1 MQMAQLQWCHLVAK
15 FLAYVCKWRLVTKFR
30 INAWCHLVAK
40 SGTYVQILVVK
51 FATVV
56 PLALFNEHCL
66 LSF

>member
-1 MQMAQLQWCHLVAK
+1 MK
-15 FLAYVCKWRLVTKFR
+15 KCKWRLVTKFR